1 MNRSNQ
7 FRIVRRLEWYQD
19 TSVETWCFPM
29 HVFSIGIVLDI
40 DLGKEDLF
48 AIRNVAAQLHCIY
61 YVMVLPAVCERFY
74 DPVFFALTDSLSSVN
89 FFMH

>member
-7 FRIVRRLEWYQD
+7 FRILRRLEWYQD

-40 DLGKEDLF
+40 DLEKEDLF
-48 AIRNVAAQLHCIY
+48 AIRNVAAQLHCFY
-61 YVMVLPAVCERFY
+61 YVMGP
-74 DPVFFALTDSLSSVN
+74 PSSVRKIL
-89 FFMH
+89 

>member
-19 TSVETWCFPM
+19 TSVETWCFSM

-40 DLGKEDLF
+40 DLEKEDLF

-61 YVMVLPAVCERFY
+61 YVMGP
-74 DPVFFALTDSLSSVN
+74 PSSVRKIL
-89 FFMH
+89 